1 LIEKPSPEEI
11 IKEDLYPSRK
21 ECMDELRIVRSKKD
35 GTAQSL
41 QCFPYFAF
49 DAEKAKAEA
58 EAETY
63 NAALSILNALGLLLC
78 FADAQK
84 LSNGEEASVATTSA
98 F

>member
-1 LIEKPSPEEI
+1 
-11 IKEDLYPSRK
+11 
-21 ECMDELRIVRSKKD
+21 MDELRIVRSKKD

-49 DAEKAKAEA
+49 DAEKAKA